1 MPAPR
6 VPDAILIT
14 QCLQN
19 DFVRLIDRYEP
30 LPNLLHVGFDEAQR
44 LLGERTEEGP
54 VHSLLRWAY
63 AQPADQLALIHIR
76 DWHNA
81 ADPEQKQHLDQ
92 FGPHCIMDTEGAR
105 FVFEPESES
114 RHTIVNASGLND
126 FVDTNLEQVLSAYR
140 GKKIRVGLVGVWTE
154 AKITFLAY
162 DLRTR
167 YPEFDLAVA
176 SPLTA
181 SSSRHMHFVALDQL
195 QNILGVRVFSSLG
208 TFTEFLAGS
217 IPDIQP
223 LIPFKEGLLH
233 IEGSGQISETDH
245 RLLTYLFRDC
255 KRVDLK
261 SLDGGFSGNLVL
273 KARSIDALGHPQV
286 PTVIKIGPRDPIAQE
301 RMSFERIE
309 EVLGN
314 NAPRVV
320 DFAELGDRG
329 GIKYRYAAMLDGAVR
344 VFQDQYQEVEADVV
358 AGRRE
363 LNQETMQPL
372 LSVLDVVFREQLGRL
387 YQAAEPEKTDL
398 LSYYEFSA
406 KFAPG
411 VRRRVTAILGSDP
424 EKTEILPGL
433 PASIVCDFY
442 EKDLSRIRLSRSST
456 RLAYVHGDLNGR
468 NIVID
473 PSNNVWIIDFFHAH
487 RGHVLRDLLKLE
499 NDILYIFTKIETDA
513 ELSEAV
519 RLSTIL
525 LDQPDLG
532 IPPRKDDFKTNNP
545 KLAMA
550 WQTICHLRSMY
561 PGLVETDREPMQM
574 QIGLLRYAMHTLS
587 FDECNGVQKKW
598 ALTSGAQLIQ
608 RIKKSIH
615 MQNRL
620 RIDFLRVPGLSGS
633 IGMTILPGRR
643 DRDRSLEEDLA
654 VIQEEG
660 VKAVLCLITEN
671 EFSQYGVPD
680 LKTAYASAGFDAQ
693 YLPIADQTTPALE
706 PMQNTLQW
714 LDEHLQQGQKVLVH
728 CAGGLG
734 RSGLMAAAYL
744 IVKRGL
750 NANAAIDMVREVR
763 GVRAIETRRQEE
775 FLRSVDAWKTP
786 AP

>member
-1 MPAPR
+1 MAASH
-6 VPDAILIT
+6 PDAILIT

-54 VHSLLRWAY
+54 VHSLLTWAY
-63 AQPADQLALIHIR
+63 ARPSDELALIHIR

-92 FGPHCIMDTEGAR
+92 FGPHCIMETEGAR
-105 FVFEPESES
+105 FVFDADVHD

-126 FVDTNLEQVLSAYR
+126 FIDTNLDQVLAPYR
-140 GKKIRVGLVGVWTE
+140 GRRIRVGLVGVWTE

-195 QNILGVRVFSSLG
+195 QNILGVKVFSSLG

-223 LIPFKEGLLH
+223 LIPFREGLLH
-233 IEGSGQISETDH
+233 IEGGGEISQTDKS
-245 RLLTYLFRDC
+245 LLTYLFRDC

-273 KARSIDALGHPQV
+273 KARSIDVLGHAQV
-286 PTVIKIGPRDPIAQE
+286 PTVIKVGARDPIAQE

-344 VFQDQYQEVEADVV
+344 VFQDAYQEVEAGIA
-358 AGRRE
+358 AGSVE
-363 LNQETMQPL
+363 LSAETMQPL
-372 LSVLDVVFREQLGRL
+372 LGVLDVVFREQLGRL
-387 YQAAEPEKTDL
+387 YQAAEGEKTDL
-398 LSYYEFSA
+398 IAYYEFSS

-411 VRRRVTAILGSDP
+411 VRRRVTAILGADP
-424 EKTEILPGL
+424 DQAEILPGL
-433 PASIVCDFY
+433 PASIVCGFY
-442 EKDLSRIRLSRSST
+442 EKDLNHLRLSRAST
-456 RLAYVHGDLNGR
+456 RMAYVHGDLNGR
-468 NIVID
+468 NIVLD
-473 PSNNVWIIDFFHAH
+473 PSHNVWIIDFFHAH

-499 NDILYIFTKIETDA
+499 NDILYIFTKIESEE
-513 ELSEAV
+513 ELAEAV
-519 RLSTIL
+519 RLSTFL
-525 LDQPDLG
+525 MDQPDLG
-532 IPPRKDDFKTNNP
+532 IPPEPGDFHTSNRKIQ
-545 KLAMA
+545 MA
-550 WQTICHLRSMY
+550 WQTIQHLRSMY
-561 PGLVETDREPMQM
+561 PPLVETDREPLQM

-587 FDECNGVQKKW
+587 FDECNPVQKKW
-598 ALTSGAQLIQ
+598 ALISGAMLIQ
-608 RIKKSIH
+608 RIKSSIER
-615 MQNRL
+615 QNRL
-620 RIDFLRVPGLSGS
+620 RIDFMSVPGISGS

-643 DRDRSLEEDLA
+643 DRERSLDEDLD
-654 VIQEEG
+654 VIRQEG
-660 VKAVLCLITEN
+660 VQSILCLVTEN
-671 EFSQYGVPD
+671 EFSAYGVPG
-680 LKTAYASAGFDAQ
+680 LKNAYASAGFDAR
-693 YLPIADQTTPALE
+693 YLPIADQAAPAVELLRE
-706 PMQNTLQW
+706 SLQW
-714 LDEHLQQGQKVLVH
+714 LDERLQKGQKVLVH
-728 CAGGLG
+728 CVGGLG
-734 RSGLMAAAYL
+734 RSGLLAAAYM
-744 IVKRGL
+744 IEKRG
-750 NANAAIDMVREVR
+750 ANAAAAIELVREAR
-763 GVRAIETRRQEE
+763 GARAIETKRQED
-775 FLRSVDAWKTP
+775 FLVSLEQSKQ
-786 AP
+786 

>member
-1 MPAPR
+1 MSSL
-6 VPDAILIT
+6 PDAILIT

-54 VHSLLRWAY
+54 VQSLLRWAY
-63 AQPADQLALIHIR
+63 ARPAEELALIHIR

-81 ADPEQKQHLDQ
+81 DDPEQKQHLDQ
-92 FGPHCIMDTEGAR
+92 FGPHCIMNTEGAR
-105 FVFEPESES
+105 FVFEPESET
-114 RHTIVNASGLND
+114 RHAIVNASGLND
-126 FVDTNLEQVLSAYR
+126 FVDTNLEELLKPYR
-140 GKKIRVGLVGVWTE
+140 GKRIRVGLVGVWTE

-195 QNILGVRVFSSLG
+195 ANILGVKVFSSLG

-223 LIPFKEGLLH
+223 LIPFREGLLH
-233 IEGSGQISETDH
+233 VEGSGEISPVD
-245 RLLTYLFRDC
+245 RSLLTYLFRDC

-286 PTVIKIGPRDPIAQE
+286 PTVIKIGARDPIAQE

-320 DFAELGDRG
+320 DFAELKDRG

-344 VFQDQYQEVEADVV
+344 VFQDQYQEVEADIA
-358 AGRRE
+358 AGRMS
-363 LNQETMQPL
+363 LNDDSLRPL
-372 LSVLDVVFREQLGRL
+372 FNVLDVVFREQLGRL

-398 LSYYEFSA
+398 LSYYEFSP

-411 VRRRVTAILGSDP
+411 VRRRVTAILEADP
-424 EKTEILPGL
+424 DKTEIRPGL

-442 EKDLSRIRLSRSST
+442 EKDLEHIRLSRSST
-456 RLAYVHGDLNGR
+456 RMAYVHGDLNGR
-468 NIVID
+468 NIVLD
-473 PSNNVWIIDFFHAH
+473 PSHNVWIIDFFHAH

-499 NDILYIFTKIETDA
+499 NDVLYIFTKIETEA

-519 RLSTIL
+519 RLSTL
-525 LDQPDLG
+525 LIDQPDLG
-532 IPPRKDDFKTNNP
+532 IPPRPEDFQTANP

-550 WQTICHLRSMY
+550 WRTICHLRAVM
-561 PGLVETDREPMQM
+561 PALVETDREPLQM

-587 FDECNGVQKKW
+587 FDECNAVQKKW
-598 ALTSGAQLIQ
+598 ALTTGALLIQ
-608 RIKKSIH
+608 RIKASIQR
-615 MQNRL
+615 QNRL
-620 RIDFLRVPGLSGS
+620 RIDFLAVPGTEGA

-643 DRDRSLEEDLA
+643 DRDRSLADDLG
-654 VIQEEG
+654 VIRAEG
-660 VKAVLCLITEN
+660 VSSIVCLITEN
-671 EFSQYGVPD
+671 EFSSYGVPE
-680 LKTAYASAGFDAQ
+680 LKSAYAAAGFDTR
-693 YLPIADQTTPALE
+693 YLPIADQTAPEASALGE
-706 PMQNTLQW
+706 TLQW
-714 LDEHLQQGQKVLVH
+714 MESRIQKGERVLVH

-734 RSGLMAAAYL
+734 RSGLLAAAYL
-744 IVKRGL
+744 IEKRGMHST
-750 NANAAIDMVREVR
+750 AAIDLVRQAR
-763 GVRAIETRRQEE
+763 GMRAIETRRQEE
-775 FLRSVDAWKTP
+775 FLHALDKTGK
-786 AP
+786 